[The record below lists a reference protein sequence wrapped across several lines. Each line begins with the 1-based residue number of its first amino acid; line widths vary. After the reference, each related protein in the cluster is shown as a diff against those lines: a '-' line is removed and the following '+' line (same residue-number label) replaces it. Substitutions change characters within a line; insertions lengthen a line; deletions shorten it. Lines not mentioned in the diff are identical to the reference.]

1 LNEAMMDRWQG
12 FHNQALET
20 RKWADR
26 RAFQEQKFQRL
37 LPQAARRA
45 PAIRRRLKAAG
56 IDPGGAASA
65 DLLHRIPVTRKA
77 ELMEVQKADP
87 PFGGFLAVP
96 PGELKRI
103 YVSPGPVYDPLGR
116 NLADNRCETTLYAA
130 GIRPGDVVQNC
141 FLYHMTPFGLY
152 FDDALVNL
160 GCVVVPAGVGN
171 TDLQAQIMR
180 QLAAKAFLGTPSFLK
195 TILDKVV
202 EQGFDPRKDLAIETA
217 VVGAEMLPAS
227 LRAEIEDLAGIK
239 VIQAFGT
246 ADVGLI
252 GHECP
257 HQNGYHLF
265 DELIIQICDPDT
277 GDEVGYGTPGEMV
290 VTSLNDKYPII
301 RLGVGDLVI
310 VDDEPCPCGRTAPRL
325 TQILGRIDMLTK
337 VRGQFIHPVNVGRL
351 VEQFP
356 EAARGRAVVERVGH
370 QDSFVLE
377 IEPSPGVSPDDDLR
391 GRIEA
396 AAREIFRLRAEVTWV
411 EPGRIDPDSPPIVD
425 RRKWD

>member
-1 LNEAMMDRWQG
+1 MDRWQG
-12 FHNQALET
+12 FYNQELET
-20 RKWADR
+20 RNWADR
-26 RAFQEQKFQRL
+26 RASQEQRFQRL
-37 LPQAARRA
+37 LPQAADRA
-45 PAIRRRLKAAG
+45 PAIRRRLEAAG
-56 IDPGGAASA
+56 IDPAAAGSA
-65 DLLHRIPVTRKA
+65 DMLRRIPVTRKA
-77 ELMEVQKADP
+77 EMIEVQKADP
-87 PFGGFLAVP
+87 PFGGFLAVS

-116 NLADNRCETTLYAA
+116 NQTDSRCETTLYAA

-152 FDDALVNL
+152 FDDALVNM
-160 GCVVVPAGVGN
+160 GCVAVPAGVGN

-202 EQGFDPRKDLAIETA
+202 EQGFDPRQDLQIETA

-227 LRAEIEDLAGIK
+227 LRAEIQDLADMR

-265 DELIIQICDPDT
+265 DELIIQICDPDS
-277 GDEVGYGTPGEMV
+277 GQEVGCGVPGEMV

-310 VDDEPCPCGRTAPRL
+310 VEDEPCPCGRTSPRL
-325 TQILGRIDMLTK
+325 TRILGRIDMLTK
-337 VRGQFIHPVNVGRL
+337 VRGQFIHPFNVGRL
-351 VEQFP
+351 VDQFDQV
-356 EAARGRAVVERVGH
+356 ARGRAVIDRVGH

-377 IEPSPGVSPDDDLR
+377 LEPAPGVGPDDDLR
-391 GRIEA
+391 EKIEA
-396 AAREIFRLRAEVTWV
+396 AAREVFRLRAEVTWV
-411 EPGRIDPDSPPIVD
+411 TPGQIDPDSPPIID
-425 RRKWD
+425 RRRWD